1 MLQCSIM
8 EIAGALTK
16 CYRSRA
22 QPGRAMRLFLAIV
35 AILLVAVFFAYPPLL
50 EGSDGECSALDQRI
64 TDRSSHDGTG
74 RLTVGALYG
83 SSSSSPG
90 AAAFVRDRYSAL
102 PPAAACAIAYWKM
115 LFGPADAIL
124 VAPVRTAAVPAA
136 SEAPPSSSEPPSPAT
151 PHPPASVAS
160 AVAPTVARG
169 VTPNGDPIS
178 PATAFTLP
186 MPGVAIR
193 VDYPGGKADAVRFQL
208 MQGRAVLSS
217 CAAQRGAPGTA
228 WCKFN
233 MSLRKG
239 AYSIAVTA
247 NNTPLGQFPFT
258 VLGN

>member
-1 MLQCSIM
+1 
-8 EIAGALTK
+8 
-16 CYRSRA
+16 
-22 QPGRAMRLFLAIV
+22 MRLFLAIV
-35 AILLVAVFFAYPPLL
+35 VILLAAVFFAYPPLL

-64 TDRSSHDGTG
+64 ADLSSHDGMG

-83 SSSSSPG
+83 SSSSTPG
-90 AAAFVRDRYSAL
+90 AAAFVRDHYSAL

-115 LFGPADAIL
+115 LFDPADAML
-124 VAPVRTAAVPAA
+124 VAPVQTAAAPAVPAA
-136 SEAPPSSSEPPSPAT
+136 SEALPSSSEPLSPAM

-160 AVAPTVARG
+160 TVARG

-193 VDYPGGKADAVRFQL
+193 VDYPGGKTDAVRFQL

-217 CAAQRGAPGTA
+217 CAAQKGAPGTA

-239 AYSIAVTA
+239 AYSIAATA